1 LKYDSRQEPDLEAND
16 DKSLWTS
23 EQDGGHGEN
32 VREATQ
38 KEIIEEEGRELN
50 RREQAAKHIE
60 RLSGPH
66 KESAR
71 SAEEVQVIRWD
82 AWRASVNITPP
93 KQTWP
98 MEPRSYPTKVTILGD
113 NLWPSGSGLAPETQP
128 HTPQPSPR
136 QPMLQEIATKTF
148 NETYTPPLTP
158 DITPPNR
165 PFYRRP
171 MEHRVAMTSPD
182 NTYRHALWDIATK
195 SSADT
200 STATLNSHEVSR
212 AQSVGQRV
220 AGTARFHGI
229 NTPPRT
235 PTQPDQQPFR
245 QETAT
250 ASSSNILTPAR
261 IPDGVKQQSV
271 LVAGLDPVCEPFFCS
286 SVFCEFGRRRGK
298 GFPTKK
304 DLDRHIISTHTDEH
318 VCPLCLD
325 ENRVFLRADHLQ
337 R

>member
-32 VREATQ
+32 VRE
-38 KEIIEEEGRELN
+38 EEGRELN
-50 RREQAAKHIE
+50 RREQAAKLIE

-71 SAEEVQVIRWD
+71 SAEEVQIIRWD
-82 AWRASVNITPP
+82 AWRASVNIAPP

-113 NLWPSGSGLAPETQP
+113 NLSPSGSGTAPETQP
-128 HTPQPSPR
+128 HTPQPSPQ
-136 QPMLQEIATKTF
+136 QPILQEIAMKTF

-171 MEHRVAMTSPD
+171 IEHKVAMTSPD
-182 NTYRHALWDIATK
+182 NTYRRALWDIATK

-200 STATLNSHEVSR
+200 STPTLNSHEVSR

-235 PTQPDQQPFR
+235 PTRLDQQPVR
-245 QETAT
+245 QGTAA

-271 LVAGLDPVCEPFFCS
+271 LVAALDPVCEPFFCRFG
-286 SVFCEFGRRRGK
+286 FCEFGRRRGK
-298 GFPTKK
+298 GFSTEK
-304 DLDRHIISTHTDEH
+304 DLDRHVISTHITEH

-325 ENRVFLRADHLQ
+325 EKRRFPRADHLQ